1 MRLPNEVTV
10 TQQEVASATN
20 HDQDEITHDPN
31 CIISDCASGDLYGA
45 FEALLPCTVSASL
58 QLRGA
63 ASTSGHLYLLLKP
76 IKKSQT
82 CKCDQCDNSDCLGN
96 KHPITLPL
104 KNSVIDCQGSSSLI
118 EPYARSTL
126 DLTCIAEHDSRV
138 MTARLLQQR
147 LLQDIAELQTKPYP
161 GIALHIGDDLVH
173 ACLILTPEDQD
184 LLHLTIKFHERYPLE
199 PPKITIQSKIAHPN
213 IYQDYICAS
222 ILNTT
227 EGYTPAYTLKGIC
240 IQLLSFFSSDKIEQD
255 YGGAVDL
262 KKFAREGVYRHSL
275 DGRHV
280 ENGFA
285 CAKCGFGFDRLS
297 KNSPTSILTEA
308 GNEDVAT
315 EGMQDSEKPSSVHT
329 DVTVVGQKHHLIDM
343 PNELLVLISEF
354 MEEETL
360 FLAARAWDG
369 FSRLLQS
376 HNLIQIREM
385 KCFTLKEGFKQSNL
399 GVGIDVRGKK
409 LQSEFDYVSKE
420 AFNKLRVRTSVQGL
434 PFTHW
439 LPLPF
444 SEAHWRRV
452 KGDCHASLQ
461 ALGRAASIP
470 GPIENVLYAFMN
482 DITVKLCETT
492 SGDSSASIYS
502 YAGYV
507 KSLDAKSTL
516 THASEK
522 AVESYIQLYHL
533 LITLA
538 TDNPEIAADAS
549 RRVKAFV
556 DGDRSKT
563 SFPNLG
569 HLLVALL
576 IADTATTE
584 DLTVAIIKEAV
595 TRNVVWMLDDRG
607 AGMAGLSFLEPS
619 GISNYRLDKTYEA
632 SQTSYNLLMFAHLMR
647 KTVTAPPPGS
657 EGSHT
662 RTLQDVRNEL
672 FSRNGSPP
680 AGAATELAASI
691 RRIQEVKAFP
701 AFLIA
706 MNVPMPT
713 KAEFT
718 RFLRRTV
725 CESVDKG
732 YSQWAISQEEALTLR
747 RKEESSVESPEGMR
761 SAPLRGK
768 RYTFFPTEQKRKR
781 GDGGEP
787 GGRGGGD
794 TARGG
799 RGTGNPGPGG
809 RGGPGRGRGG
819 RDGGTPAQHR
829 GRGRGRARG
838 GQ

>member
-1 MRLPNEVTV
+1 M
-10 TQQEVASATN
+10 A
-20 HDQDEITHDPN
+20 
-31 CIISDCASGDLYGA
+31 
-45 FEALLPCTVSASL
+45 
-58 QLRGA
+58 
-63 ASTSGHLYLLLKP
+63 
-76 IKKSQT
+76 
-82 CKCDQCDNSDCLGN
+82 
-96 KHPITLPL
+96 
-104 KNSVIDCQGSSSLI
+104 
-118 EPYARSTL
+118 
-126 DLTCIAEHDSRV
+126 
-138 MTARLLQQR
+138 ARLLRQR
-147 LLQDIAELQTKPYP
+147 LLQDISELQTKPYP
-161 GIALHIGDDLVH
+161 GIVLHIRDNLVH
-173 ACLILTPEDQD
+173 ACLILTPEGAEP
-184 LLHLTIKFHERYPLE
+184 LHLTIEFHERYPIE

-213 IYQDYICAS
+213 VYQDYICAS
-222 ILNTT
+222 ILNTK

-262 KKFAREGVYRHSL
+262 KEFAREGVYRHSL
-275 DGRHV
+275 DGRQV
-280 ENGFA
+280 EDVFA
-285 CAKCGFGFDRLS
+285 CSKCGFGFDQAAN
-297 KNSPTSILTEA
+297 KKLTAIAPEA
-308 GNEDVAT
+308 GEKGVAP
-315 EGMQDSEKPSSVHT
+315 EGMQDGAQPSSASP
-329 DVTVVGQKHHLIDM
+329 DVPIVGQKHYLIDM
-343 PNELLVLISEF
+343 PNELLVMITEF

-360 FLAARAWDG
+360 FLAARAWNG
-369 FSRLLQS
+369 FSKLLQS

-409 LQSEFDYVSKE
+409 LQSEFDYISKE
-420 AFNKLRVRTSVQGL
+420 AFDKLRVRTSVQGL

-444 SEAHWRRV
+444 SEVHWRRV
-452 KGDCHASLQ
+452 KDDCRTSLET
-461 ALGRAASIP
+461 LGRAASVP

-482 DITVKLCETT
+482 DITVKLCEVT
-492 SGDSSASIYS
+492 SGHSSASIYS
-502 YAGYV
+502 YSGYLE
-507 KSLDAKSTL
+507 SLDAKSTL

-522 AVESYIQLYHL
+522 AVESYFQLYHL

-647 KTVTAPPPGS
+647 KTVTQPPPGS
-657 EGSHT
+657 DGSQT
-662 RTLQDVRNEL
+662 RTLQDIRNEL
-672 FSRNGSPP
+672 FSRHGSPP
-680 AGAATELAASI
+680 AGAAAELAASI

-761 SAPLRGK
+761 SSPLRGK
-768 RYTFFPTEQKRKR
+768 RYTFFPTDQKRKR
-781 GDGGEP
+781 GDGAEP
-787 GGRGGGD
+787 SSRGGGD

-799 RGTGNPGPGG
+799 RGGG
-809 RGGPGRGRGG
+809 DGGRGSRGGPGRGRGG
-819 RDGGTPAQHR
+819 RDGGAPAQHR
-829 GRGRGRARG
+829 GRGRGRGRG
-838 GQ
+838 GP